1 MSKNNRILIIAADG
15 YEDLEFTASFDILQ
29 RWGFNIDVAY
39 LLEKDKKY
47 ITSAC
52 GLNIIVKETL
62 ESIIAKLDNYDHLMI
77 PGGDGNVAR
86 LDKSEYTS
94 KILEHFVTKNKKIGA
109 ICAAPILLAS
119 RGYLKD
125 KYAIC
130 YPAKKY
136 QSILIAN
143 GAKIKTLNC
152 KADQDCS
159 VVIDGNIM
167 TGLDFKTAVKFADKL
182 VRFFN

>member
-1 MSKNNRILIIAADG
+1 MSKNNNVLIIAANG

-29 RWGFNIDVAY
+29 RWGFNVEVAY
-39 LLEKDKKY
+39 LLEDNKNY
-47 ITSAC
+47 VTSAS
-52 GLNIIVKETL
+52 GLNVLAKETL
-62 ESIIAKLDNYDHLMI
+62 QSIIAKLSDFNYLMI
-77 PGGDGNVAR
+77 PGGDANFLR

-94 KILEHFVTKNKKIGA
+94 KIIEHFITKNKKIAA
-109 ICAAPILLAS
+109 ICAAPVLLAN
-119 RGYLKD
+119 RGYLKE

-136 QSILIAN
+136 QSVLIAN
-143 GAKIKTLNC
+143 GARIKNLNC
-152 KADQDCS
+152 KADQECS

-167 TGLDFKTAVKFADKL
+167 TGLDFRTAVKFADQL